1 LAGFLSCFGLVLALA
16 EADDVAVLVAV
27 ALAVPDAVAVTVV
40 PSPGLVLSPGLV
52 PSPVPLSV
60 VLLGGLLSELAGV
73 SLGVTG
79 LAGLAGADD
88 AESVA
93 HAAADA
99 LLWAAWLPLP
109 APPAAEPS

>member
-1 LAGFLSCFGLVLALA
+1 LAGFLPCFGLVLALA
-16 EADDVAVLVAV
+16 EAVEVAVLVAV
-27 ALAVPDAVAVTVV
+27 ALADPDAVAVTVV

-60 VLLGGLLSELAGV
+60 VLLAGPLTELAGV
-73 SLGVTG
+73 PLGVTD
-79 LAGLAGADD
+79 LVGLAGADD

-93 HAAADA
+93 HAPADA

-109 APPAAEPS
+109 APPAAEPN

>member
-1 LAGFLSCFGLVLALA
+1 LAGFLPCFGLVLALA
-16 EADDVAVLVAV
+16 EAVEVAVLVAV
-27 ALAVPDAVAVTVV
+27 ALADPDAVAVTVV
-40 PSPGLVLSPGLV
+40 PSPGLVLSPGL

-60 VLLGGLLSELAGV
+60 VLLDGLLTGV
-73 SLGVTG
+73 PLGVTD

-99 LLWAAWLPLP
+99 LLWAAALPLP
-109 APPAAEPS
+109 APPAAEPN